1 MTKLVEL
8 REEIRGELKCVEAE
22 EEIEG
27 VCSVSVAGIVGGCG
41 GSPETSL
48 HAGAEYRDEPHQETT
63 SFCVVSQQCTIH
75 CSLSTPSVF
84 TGIER
89 IRVAV
94 FGEKISSALSSI
106 ADPL

>member
-63 SFCVVSQQCTIH
+63 SFCVVSQQCTA
-75 CSLSTPSVF
+75 PVV
-84 TGIER
+84 
-89 IRVAV
+89 VADKSQLENPCQPV
-94 FGEKISSALSSI
+94 GDIWDHFSHGEV
-106 ADPL
+106 